1 MRAMVIEDSRL
12 AREGLIRMLQ
22 AFAEIEVIGQAENAD
37 AALALIRELRPELLF
52 LDIHM
57 PGASGFEL
65 LEQLDYTPRIIF
77 TTAYSEHAIRSFDYH
92 TVDYLL
98 KPISADRLAK
108 AIAKISEPSEQDTAA
123 KPPLDMTS
131 RVFIKDGDHCHLV
144 LVESISYIESCK
156 NYVRVYFADKKV
168 FVKKSMNTIDER
180 LPPKHFFRIS
190 RQHIVNL
197 QAIAQIAESV
207 GEGYELTM
215 SDGAVL
221 EVSRRNAIVLKERL
235 GL

>member
-12 AREGLIRMLQ
+12 AREGLVRMLQ
-22 AFAEIEVIGQAENAD
+22 AFAEIEVIAQAEHAD
-37 AALALIRELRPELLF
+37 AALALIAQLRPELLF
-52 LDIHM
+52 LDIQM
-57 PGASGFEL
+57 PGASGFDL
-65 LEQLDYTPRIIF
+65 LERLDYTPRIIF
-77 TTAYSEHAIRSFDYH
+77 TSAYSEYAIRSFDYH

-98 KPISADRLAK
+98 KPISAERLAK
-108 AIAKISEPSEQDTAA
+108 AVAKISETSATEPDT
-123 KPPLDMTS
+123 KPPLEMSS

-144 LVESISYIESCK
+144 PVEAIRYIESCK
-156 NYVRVYFADKKV
+156 NYVRVYFANQKAY
-168 FVKKSMNTIDER
+168 VKKSMNNIDER

-197 QAIAQIAESV
+197 QAIAQIVESV

-221 EVSRRNAIVLKERL
+221 EVSRRNAIALKERL

>member
-1 MRAMVIEDSRL
+1 M
-12 AREGLIRMLQ
+12 
-22 AFAEIEVIGQAENAD
+22 F
-37 AALALIRELRPELLF
+37 
-52 LDIHM
+52 
-57 PGASGFEL
+57 
-65 LEQLDYTPRIIF
+65 
-77 TTAYSEHAIRSFDYH
+77 
-92 TVDYLL
+92 
-98 KPISADRLAK
+98 
-108 AIAKISEPSEQDTAA
+108 
-123 KPPLDMTS
+123 

-144 LVESISYIESCK
+144 LVESIRYIESCK
-156 NYVRVYFADKKV
+156 NYVRVYFADKKA